1 MRVSGQDEVGV
12 CHRDVLGIVR
22 RMRQQDY
29 EIVGRKAECGRCA
42 VLAQVERIAHAR
54 HKNPLAATPQ
64 GVHLMLQQMHAIM
77 PHFAHDVVIAS
88 LVVIV
93 AKHGIGAQR
102 RLHLRQGSH
111 DGRHVLAAFVKVT
124 ANQQHVGLLVYE
136 QADQVLQSLLLQQA
150 FVVQVGDKGDA
161 EALEGGRHVAM
172 REVVRLNAADALIG
186 RAYVGGFRC
195 DSCTSLHNYLLYR
208 CRFLYLLFLYLALRR
223 LAADITQIRLVK
235 GEHRRKAGRQPD
247 SIAKLRAVCLHDWLR
262 QRHGNHPLGTAGRQE
277 QQRKNGYVD

>member
-1 MRVSGQDEVGV
+1 MRVSGQDEIGV
-12 CHRDVLGIVR
+12 CHRDVLGIVW

-54 HKNPLAATPQ
+54 HKNPLTATPQ

-223 LAADITQIRLVK
+223 LRRTLRKSDWSKVNIGERRAGNPIVSPSCVLSACMTGCGNDTVIIRL
-235 GEHRRKAGRQPD
+235 E
-247 SIAKLRAVCLHDWLR
+247 
-262 QRHGNHPLGTAGRQE
+262 RQE
-277 QQRKNGYVD
+277 DKSSRERMDM